1 MIHLKSI
8 VSLSKLEQLYTNVTL
23 GHMVAD
29 KGIRNNQ
36 DTIFVLVKDI
46 GSRNMY
52 YYHYLKNNSFKN
64 E

>member
-8 VSLSKLEQLYTNVTL
+8 VSLSKLELVYTNVTL

-29 KGIRNNQ
+29 KGIRKNQ
-36 DTIFVLVKDI
+36 DTIFVFIKDI

-52 YYHYLKNNSFKN
+52 YYHYFKKNSFIN